1 MAHDQNPV
9 DVPSH
14 VRLELVHAYLQ
25 KVADSCGAD
34 ILHIKGAAIH
44 PELVNGRRGSLDV
57 DILVRPAHLEL
68 LLSELSGRGWERV
81 TGFEE
86 GSAFGHAMNL
96 SHALG
101 MVDLH
106 RKWPGFDIRPDV
118 AFNLLW
124 REHTTQEIAGVACS
138 TPSLEAQRLILLLHY
153 GRSGGQRADD
163 LERAW
168 TSADAVTRESL
179 VALAQRFDA
188 HLALAAATGDLDS
201 YRSDPG
207 YRLWRYFSRGTGG
220 RFEEWWGRWNA
231 AQGPLAKARVAR
243 GFILVNDDLLRSQL
257 GHEPTMRDYLAA
269 YGVRM
274 QHAVDDARV
283 LATRRRSSRGEQFS
297 DEHEAR
303 RRDAG
308 GAP

>member
-1 MAHDQNPV
+1 MTNEHETPIE
-9 DVPSH
+9 VPSY

-25 KVADSCGAD
+25 NVADACGAD

-44 PELVNGRRGSLDV
+44 PTLVNGRRGSLDV
-57 DILVRPAHLEL
+57 DILVRPAHLQRLLVEL
-68 LLSELSGRGWERV
+68 AGRGWKRV

-96 SHALG
+96 SHPLG

-106 RKWPGFDIRPDV
+106 RKWPGFDLEPDV
-118 AFNLLW
+118 AFEILW
-124 REHTTQEIAGVACS
+124 GEHTTQSIAGVLCT
-138 TPSLEAQRLILLLHY
+138 TPSLPAQRLILLLHY

-168 TSADAVTRESL
+168 TSADAATRDSL
-179 VALAQRFDA
+179 VALAQRFGA

-201 YRSDPG
+201 FRSDPG

-231 AQGPLAKARVAR
+231 AQGWCAKARVVRA
-243 GFILVNDDLLRSQL
+243 FLVVNDDLLRSQL
-257 GHEPTMRDYLAA
+257 DHEPRTRDYVAA
-269 YGVRM
+269 YGVRFR
-274 QHAVDDARV
+274 HAAQDIRA
-283 LATRRRSSRGEQFS
+283 L
-297 DEHEAR
+297 AR
-303 RRDAG
+303 RRAEEADNQEG
-308 GAP
+308 PT

>member
-1 MAHDQNPV
+1 MVTAQETAV
-9 DVPSH
+9 EVPGY

-25 KVADSCGAD
+25 NVADSCGAD

-44 PELVNGRRGSLDV
+44 PELVDGRRGSLDV
-57 DILVRPAHLEL
+57 DILVRPAHLQL
-68 LLSELSGRGWERV
+68 LLGELSGRGWERV

-96 SHALG
+96 SHPLG

-106 RKWPGFDIRPDV
+106 RKWPGFDIRPGA
-118 AFNLLW
+118 AFDLLW
-124 REHTTQEIAGVACS
+124 QERTTQEIAGVACS

-153 GRSGGQRADD
+153 GRSGGQRAGD

-168 TSADAVTRESL
+168 TTADASTRESL

-243 GFILVNDDLLRSQL
+243 GFLLVNEDLLRSQL
-257 GHEPTMRDYLAA
+257 DHEPTTRDYVAA
-269 YGVRM
+269 YGIRVS
-274 QHAVDDARV
+274 HAAQDLRA
-283 LATRRRSSRGEQFS
+283 LA
-297 DEHEAR
+297 AR
-303 RRDAG
+303 RRKPRGRAQDEHDEVKAS
-308 GAP
+308 